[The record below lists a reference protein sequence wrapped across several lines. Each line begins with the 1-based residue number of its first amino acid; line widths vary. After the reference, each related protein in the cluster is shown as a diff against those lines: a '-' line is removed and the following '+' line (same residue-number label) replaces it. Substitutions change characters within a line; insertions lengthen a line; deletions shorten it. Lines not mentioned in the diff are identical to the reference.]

1 MSELLPFHG
10 FLISTPKAIK
20 KYFLQ
25 GQDTETVSVHLRQNC
40 IAFVMPLT
48 ECFVFHRQCNSLN
61 YTQIAG
67 RKITAHV
74 KYSLVT
80 EPSKYLCPGC
90 KMVVDVVYLLILQ
103 TYWVISLESRSL
115 TTAVYDIKNSMKVMC
130 KYSDCRG
137 PPTLLL
143 MRTVTENDQ

>member
-1 MSELLPFHG
+1 M
-10 FLISTPKAIK
+10 
-20 KYFLQ
+20 YFLQ

-48 ECFVFHRQCNSLN
+48 ECSVFHRQYNILN

-90 KMVVDVVYLLILQ
+90 KMVVDPPNILGN
-103 TYWVISLESRSL
+103 ILE
-115 TTAVYDIKNSMKVMC
+115 IK
-130 KYSDCRG
+130 
-137 PPTLLL
+137 
-143 MRTVTENDQ
+143 VTNYCSI